1 MNATTRIHW
10 GRIFLG
16 GFLAEA
22 AVFVIVIPIVLTAGQ
37 HPLLYVAP
45 AASLVSCFVF
55 ALWVGRKIESRFVV
69 HGLLVGVVATALYV
83 GLTLARPEP
92 FAYLVAH
99 ALKILGGAAGGAVA
113 GRRQAATTA
122 TDAPAH

>member
-1 MNATTRIHW
+1 MNASTRIHW

-22 AVFVIVIPIVLTAGQ
+22 VVVAIAIPIFMISGQ
-37 HPLLYVAP
+37 HALLYVAP
-45 AASLVSCFVF
+45 AASLVSCFLF
-55 ALWVGRKIESRFVV
+55 ALWVGRKVEVRFVV
-69 HGLLVGVVATALYV
+69 HGVLVGVVATVLYV

-113 GRRQAATTA
+113 GRRQAATT
-122 TDAPAH
+122 TDLPAH